1 MLKHARAEAMIPA
14 QDLERAT
21 AFYSEKLGL
30 TPTEQ
35 DPGGVRYELADGTK
49 FGLFKS
55 GGTPSGTHTQ
65 IGFLVD
71 DIVQEVKDLK
81 TKGVKFEEYDSPGLK
96 TRDSI
101 AEVGPG
107 KAAWLKDSE
116 GNVLAVFQTVAVT
129 AGRPA

>member
-1 MLKHARAEAMIPA
+1 MLKQARAEAMIPA
-14 QDLERAT
+14 QDLERAKS
-21 AFYSEKLGL
+21 FYKEKLGL
-30 TPTEQ
+30 TPTEE

-55 GGTPSGTHTQ
+55 GGAPSGTHTQ
-65 IGFLVD
+65 IGFVVD
-71 DIVQEVKDLK
+71 DLVKEVKELK
-81 TKGVKFEEYDSPGLK
+81 SKGAKFEEYDSPGLK
-96 TRDSI
+96 TTDSI

-116 GNVLAVFQTVAVT
+116 GNVLAVVQMVPVT